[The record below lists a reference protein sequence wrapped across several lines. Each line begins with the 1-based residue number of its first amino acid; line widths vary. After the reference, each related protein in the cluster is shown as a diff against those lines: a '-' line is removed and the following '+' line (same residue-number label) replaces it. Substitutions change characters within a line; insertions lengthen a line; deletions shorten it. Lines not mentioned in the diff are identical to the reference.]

1 MKSTTEKFWEN
12 GLYKR
17 GFALANDKSVF
28 YGKLPKH
35 WKTTNLPD
43 RRCIAYDPENTLVC
57 AERKN
62 VWVCLCGSY
71 CMDTTAGHM
80 NMQLI
85 VDNLMK
91 ALLVSDESFYDYL
104 DELNGRFVCIYSKKG
119 IVSILN
125 DATASRSV
133 YYAVGQ
139 EVVASHYNL
148 VHDLVP
154 TEEDPFW
161 KKYCEWVDDKKKE
174 HKAWPWVM
182 PGDRTPWANIKI
194 LPPNHKIILPTMQ
207 SVRFY
212 PRRPMPET
220 DIGMATSQIANI
232 LAKEAETLTQ
242 YFSVYQSLT
251 AGSECSQK
259 SCLLYLS

>member
-57 AERKN
+57 AERKK

-104 DELNGRFVCIYSKKG
+104 DELNGRFVCIYSKK
-119 IVSILN
+119 VS
-125 DATASRSV
+125 
-133 YYAVGQ
+133 
-139 EVVASHYNL
+139 
-148 VHDLVP
+148 
-154 TEEDPFW
+154 
-161 KKYCEWVDDKKKE
+161 
-174 HKAWPWVM
+174 
-182 PGDRTPWANIKI
+182 
-194 LPPNHKIILPTMQ
+194 
-207 SVRFY
+207 
-212 PRRPMPET
+212 
-220 DIGMATSQIANI
+220 
-232 LAKEAETLTQ
+232 
-242 YFSVYQSLT
+242 
-251 AGSECSQK
+251 
-259 SCLLYLS
+259 